1 MVCPGWRWPGQPDDP
16 LDPSIVNI
24 SLPTLEQYFSTNL
37 ATVGWVDLRYALI
50 LTSLILGADR

>member
-1 MVCPGWRWPGQPDDP
+1 MTP